1 MIFIDS
7 KIDNNYYLSGVYE
20 KKSVLRSGAWM
31 EHLDIVRKSFEEPDR
46 ITFLLQSISSEI
58 LPLTVESGP

>member
-7 KIDNNYYLSGVYE
+7 KIGNNYYLSGVYE

-31 EHLDIVRKSFEEPDR
+31 EYMDIVRKSFEEPEQNN
-46 ITFLLQSISSEI
+46 FPAPKYLLRNPTTI
-58 LPLTVESGP
+58 ESGP

>member
-7 KIDNNYYLSGVYE
+7 KIGNNYYLSGVYE

-31 EHLDIVRKSFEEPDR
+31 EYMDIVRKSFEEPDR
-46 ITFLLQSISSEI
+46 ITFLLQNISLEI
-58 LPLTVESGP
+58 LPLLNQDLK

>member
-7 KIDNNYYLSGVYE
+7 KIGNNYYLSGVYE

-31 EHLDIVRKSFEEPDR
+31 EYMDIVRKSFEEPDR
-46 ITFLLQSISSEI
+46 ITFLL
-58 LPLTVESGP
+58 